1 MIVPAFAIALRKAGI
16 RTVAVV
22 CYADGID
29 PGYPAGGN
37 RLPVSRGH
45 KGGRPCWASGRRRR
59 QRPSATAGPAA
70 TTDLE
75 LENRRL
81 QHAVSQLSLLNEL
94 AQAVG
99 LSDSSEE
106 MIAVVVRQAKRALDA
121 EQVMIY
127 LVKHESDHD
136 ILQTHVRE
144 DTHDQ
149 PHAFHFD
156 LALSNIMDVDRA
168 PLLTND
174 PHHELRVSGVEL
186 DPDLRSL
193 VCVPLLVRGKLTGII
208 TACNKRDE
216 GRFNEEDKRLLA
228 IMANQSA
235 QILENT
241 RLRER
246 EQALARLQLEVET
259 ARNIQNRL
267 LPKGPPQM
275 AGYDIAGCSVPAE
288 AVGGDYFDFVELDD
302 GRLGIC
308 LGDVSGKGIPA
319 ALLMANLQAT
329 LRGQAHTSA
338 SACECV
344 TRANHLLFRSTSSD
358 KFATLFYG
366 VLDPRTHE
374 LSYCNAGHERPLFM
388 SCTGDGNCRQELAE
402 GGMTPGHHGRLEVR
416 GGPRETRTRFAAAD
430 LLRRIDGRRGQG

>member
-1 MIVPAFAIALRKAGI
+1 M
-16 RTVAVV
+16 
-22 CYADGID
+22 
-29 PGYPAGGN
+29 
-37 RLPVSRGH
+37 
-45 KGGRPCWASGRRRR
+45 
-59 QRPSATAGPAA
+59 
-70 TTDLE
+70 
-75 LENRRL
+75 
-81 QHAVSQLSLLNEL
+81 
-94 AQAVG
+94 
-99 LSDSSEE
+99 SDSSEE
-106 MIAVVVRQAKRALDA
+106 MIAAIVRRAKRALDA

-136 ILQTHVRE
+136 VLKTKVRE
-144 DTHDQ
+144 DTQDQ
-149 PHAFHFD
+149 LHAFHFD
-156 LALSNIMDVDRA
+156 LALSGMMEVHRA
-168 PLLTND
+168 PFLTND
-174 PHHELRVSGVEL
+174 PHHELRLAGVKL

-193 VCVPLLVRGKLTGII
+193 LCVPLLVRGKLTGII
-208 TACNKRDE
+208 TACNKHDE
-216 GRFNEEDKRLLA
+216 GSFTEEDQRLLA

-241 RLRER
+241 RLRED
-246 EQALARLQLEVET
+246 EQALTRLRLEVET
-259 ARNIQNRL
+259 ARSIQTRL
-267 LPKGPPQM
+267 LPKEPPQL

-288 AVGGDYFDFVELDD
+288 IVGGDYFDFVELAD

-329 LRGQAHTSA
+329 LRGQAHASA

-374 LSYCNAGHERPLFM
+374 LTYCNAGHERPLFM

-402 GGMTPGHHGRLEVR
+402 GGMVLGIMDESRYAEGRVKLGPGSLLLIYSDGLTDAVDKADRPFGVAAVEAVLREHRDASAAELLAALLAAVKRHAGAEPPYDDLTVIAVR
-416 GGPRETRTRFAAAD
+416 
-430 LLRRIDGRRGQG
+430 RRH